1 VKITRFGERFS
12 GSTGIVDLM
21 EDLGAAG
28 ANPGSCMLGGG
39 NPGTL
44 PEVESHF
51 RKRLHEIADD
61 PVLFHS
67 IAGCY
72 DSPEGD
78 VGFRSAL
85 AQLLS
90 REFGWKV
97 GPENIVLTHGSQT
110 GFFILFN
117 LLAGR
122 LGDNSLRS
130 ILLPLAPEYIGYSDI
145 GLESS
150 IFKAEQPHIEYLDE
164 GFFKYRVDFKRLKV
178 TPETA
183 AICVSRPTNPTGNV
197 LSDSEIQQL
206 SELAALN
213 NIPLII
219 DSAYGTPFPNIIFS
233 EASPLWNEQ
242 TIVFMS
248 LSKLGLPGVRT
259 GIMITNQEMVVR
271 LGRANAIMHL
281 ANGSFGPGIIHPL
294 VKSGEIVKIS
304 QELIRPYYQQRVKQA
319 IQWVK
324 SAFGKTPCLIHK
336 PEGAIFLWLWFPDL
350 PITSQELYQRLKTRG
365 VLVIAGEHFFPG
377 IDQPWRHRHECIR
390 VTYSQDEASVQKGIT
405 IIADEV
411 RKAYSG

>member
-1 VKITRFGERFS
+1 
-12 GSTGIVDLM
+12 M
-21 EDLGAAG
+21 EDLGAAK

-39 NPGTL
+39 NPASL

-51 RKRLHEIADD
+51 RRRLHEIADD
-61 PVLFHS
+61 PALFHS

-72 DSPEGD
+72 DPPEGD
-78 VGFRSAL
+78 FRFRTAL
-85 AQLLS
+85 ADLLR

-97 GPENIVLTHGSQT
+97 GPKNIVLTNGSQT

-122 LGDNSLRS
+122 CSDNSSRS

-145 GLESS
+145 GLDCSL
-150 IFKAEQPHIEYLDE
+150 FRAEQPQIELLDE
-164 GFFKYRVDFKRLKV
+164 GFFKYRVDFERLTI

-197 LSDSEIQQL
+197 LTDSEIHHL
-206 SELAALN
+206 LELASLN
-213 NIPLII
+213 SIPLII

-259 GIMITNQEMVVR
+259 GIMIAEEEMVTR
-271 LGRANAIMHL
+271 LGRANAIIHL
-281 ANGSFGPGIIHPL
+281 ANGSFGPGITHPL
-294 VKSGEIVKIS
+294 IESGEIVKIS
-304 QELIRPYYQQRVKQA
+304 QELIRPFYQQRVTQA
-319 IQWVK
+319 IQWVR
-324 SAFGKTPCLIHK
+324 SAFGETPCLIHK

-350 PITSQELYQRLKTRG
+350 PITSQVLYQRLKRRG

-390 VTYSQDEASVQKGIT
+390 LTYSQDEASVQKGIGV
-405 IIADEV
+405 IAEEV
-411 RKAYSG
+411 TKAYSG